1 MLKAVNAPGQ
11 GWPGLSQ
18 GVVMKG
24 SGVFVST
31 GHVGTDASGE
41 PIVSSVEAQVV
52 AVFENLK
59 ATLAAAD
66 LDYSH
71 VARMTC
77 FVANFEP
84 ETLAAI
90 RKVRANYWNAA
101 CPPSSVMVQAAL
113 YDPRLVLEAEVIA
126 VVP

>member
-31 GHVGTDASGE
+31 GHVGTDAEGE
-41 PIVSSVEAQVV
+41 PIVTSVEDQVV

-59 ATLAAAD
+59 ATLAAAE

-77 FVANFEP
+77 FVSNFEP

-90 RKVRANYWNAA
+90 RKVRANYWNQE

>member
-1 MLKAVNAPGQ
+1 MLKAVNAPGA

-41 PIVSSVEAQVV
+41 PIVSSLEDQVV

-77 FVANFEP
+77 FVSNFEP

-90 RKVRANYWNAA
+90 RKVRANYWSAE